1 MCGDVNVIK
10 CDALV
15 MYRARRSEA
24 RIQQMLWKVNYSDIV
39 FINTVWLCK
48 INCIR
53 YDTIRKKNLTWT
65 QKTQKLPHVARK
77 KIKRKELKQSD
88 ASAPLIQ

>member
-39 FINTVWLCK
+39 FINTVWLYK

-65 QKTQKLPHVARK
+65 QKNSKATTCSQKK
-77 KIKRKELKQSD
+77 K
-88 ASAPLIQ
+88 